1 MFFVL
6 NSRRELAI
14 FVIINV
20 FYVMP
25 NNDILDLFERAL
37 EDKNVKLQTSDEV
50 RLQRLKEVYAH
61 WIDRPLLSDSMIRDY
76 IIANYE
82 IGRAQA
88 YNDIA
93 LIKAIFGNAPKA
105 DKEFQRFRANKL
117 LEMAAAAALAGNHKK
132 ANSLRKISE
141 SIIKANQLDEDEGE
155 EMRWS
160 EIVPVDVSFTVDPS
174 VIGIEKVA
182 GIEEKSRKLLDR
194 YIKEI
199 DEQ

>member
-1 MFFVL
+1 MQ
-6 NSRRELAI
+6 
-14 FVIINV
+14 
-20 FYVMP
+20 

-182 GIEEKSRKLLDR
+182 GIEEKSKKLLDR

>member
-1 MFFVL
+1 
-6 NSRRELAI
+6 
-14 FVIINV
+14 
-20 FYVMP
+20 MP

-93 LIKAIFGNAPKA
+93 LIKAISNNLF
-105 DKEFQRFRANKL
+105 
-117 LEMAAAAALAGNHKK
+117 ALN
-132 ANSLRKISE
+132 R
-141 SIIKANQLDEDEGE
+141 
-155 EMRWS
+155 
-160 EIVPVDVSFTVDPS
+160 
-174 VIGIEKVA
+174 
-182 GIEEKSRKLLDR
+182 
-194 YIKEI
+194 
-199 DEQ
+199 